1 MDGGRRDR
9 ALVNPV
15 VHFELFAKDA
25 PALGAFYG
33 ELFGWSLQDL
43 PDIRYVL
50 IDTRAGAGIS
60 GGILTVPDGW
70 RQPMF
75 YVSVDD
81 LQLALDR
88 VERAGGATTLPPIT
102 EMVSFAQFSDPEGNV
117 LGLLKRGDEAS
128 VSRGDAPPVS
138 RFHIRS
144 TDPARLMDFY
154 RTVFGWRTRRS
165 DVRKDAPIFDV
176 ETGAGGIGGSI
187 GSASPGT
194 STVVFYASVA
204 DPDIYLDRVRAQGG
218 ASLGPTRSRPSA
230 SEATYIVDPE
240 GQSFGLLTPT
250 SAGQPTSGSR
260 R

>member
-9 ALVNPV
+9 GRVNPV

-25 PALGAFYG
+25 PTLGAFYA

-50 IDTRAGAGIS
+50 IDTCAGAGIS

-81 LQLALDR
+81 LQPALDR

-102 EMVSFAQFSDPEGNV
+102 EVVSFAQFSDPEGHV
-117 LGLLKRGDEAS
+117 VGLVKRGDEPS

-138 RFHIRS
+138 HFRIRS
-144 TDPARLMDFY
+144 TDPADLVGFY
-154 RTVFGWRTRRS
+154 RTVFGWRARRS
-165 DVRKDAPIFDV
+165 DVRKDAQNFEV
-176 ETGAGGIGGSI
+176 ETGAGGIPGSI
-187 GSASPGT
+187 SSALPGT
-194 STVVFYASVA
+194 SPVVFYASVA
-204 DPDIYLDRVRAQGG
+204 DPDTYLDRARAQGAAG
-218 ASLGPTRSRPSA
+218 VGPTRSQPGA
-230 SEATYIVDPE
+230 SEATYVVDPE
-240 GQSFGLLTPT
+240 GQSFGLLSPT
-250 SAGQPTSGSR
+250 SGKKPTSGSGP
-260 R
+260 

>member
-1 MDGGRRDR
+1 M
-9 ALVNPV
+9 NPV

-25 PALGAFYG
+25 PALGAFYA

-50 IDTRAGAGIS
+50 IDTRAGAGS
-60 GGILTVPDGW
+60 TGGILTVPDGW

-81 LQLALDR
+81 LQPALDR

-102 EMVSFAQFSDPEGNV
+102 EVVSFAQFSDPEGNV
-117 LGLLKRGDEAS
+117 LGLLKRGDEPS

-144 TDPARLMDFY
+144 TGPAELVDFY
-154 RTVFGWRTRRS
+154 RTVFGWRARRS
-165 DVRKDAPIFDV
+165 DVRKDAPIFEV
-176 ETGAGGIGGSI
+176 ETGSGGICGSI
-187 GSASPGT
+187 GSGLPGASA
-194 STVVFYASVA
+194 VVFYASVA
-204 DPDIYLDRVRAQGG
+204 APGTYLDRARAQGG
-218 ASLGPTRSRPSA
+218 ASVGPTRSRPGA
-230 SEATYIVDPE
+230 AEATYVVDPE

-250 SAGQPTSGSR
+250 SAEKPTSGNTPTGSAVA
-260 R
+260 